1 MDLWVKIGMAALI
14 VAMLVMLIPRIGPM
28 VKNAPKG
35 TREQW
40 LGVGIILVF
49 VLGFVAFLISM
60 V

>member
-1 MDLWVKIGMAALI
+1 MELWMKIGMAALI
-14 VAMLVMLIPRIGPM
+14 IVMLVMLIPRIKPM
-28 VKNAPKG
+28 VQNSPKG

-40 LGVGIILVF
+40 LGVGIILMF